1 MSDAS
6 SADPKGLSW
15 TKVALEGLN
24 NGVWGVDTMVSGGG
38 WWYFTLPS
46 CIAPGDYLMRA
57 ELIGKFPLISRSLI
71 GHTDTNSPPLRLQRR
86 RRAVLHV
93 LRKHP
98 RHWQRI
104 HSALWRRQPSR
115 RLLIWRPV
123 SFNFLA
129 LSPGCPLYPAAP
141 ALPNT
146 VFEYDLEL
154 C

>member
-1 MSDAS
+1 MDDAS

-24 NGVWGVDTMVSGGG
+24 NGVWGVDTMVAGGG

-57 ELIGKFPLISRSLI
+57 ELIGKFLPNSRSLI
-71 GHTDTNSPPLRLQRR
+71 GHTDTNSSPLRLQRR

-104 HSALWRRQPSR
+104 HRAIWWRQPSR
-115 RLLIWRPV
+115 CLLVRRPV
-123 SFNFLA
+123 SFLPLCFSTPH
-129 LSPGCPLYPAAP
+129 LSMTQ
-141 ALPNT
+141 T
-146 VFEYDLEL
+146 V

>member
-1 MSDAS
+1 MDDAS
-6 SADPKGLSW
+6 TAVGKGLSW

-57 ELIGKFPLISRSLI
+57 ELIGKILSNSRSLI
-71 GHTDTNSPPLRLQRR
+71 SHTDTNSPPLRLQRR

-104 HSALWRRQPSR
+104 YRALWRCQPSGS
-115 RLLIWRPV
+115 LLFRRPV
-123 SFNFLA
+123 SLPFSSP
-129 LSPGCPLYPAAP
+129 LSPEPLTPCCPSDSKHRLR
-141 ALPNT
+141 
-146 VFEYDLEL
+146 V
-154 C
+154 